1 MVNGEQANP
10 GKVSQA
16 ALARALDISAPMVTK
31 LKKQGM
37 PVESVEAAR
46 AWREKNLN
54 IAQRKDVMTRP
65 EGATATPSAFEPIT
79 VNGLRVFGQN
89 PPPAPPPAPDDFGDD
104 QDDGGALED
113 FKAAKTR
120 LTVAEANLK
129 ELAEAKER
137 RELIRVEAVK
147 RQLATEY
154 STLREALMQIP
165 ARMAPL
171 LAAEGDAAAIQTML
185 EVEVHQA
192 LVKLAGASDQVESF
206 PGAFD

>member
-1 MVNGEQANP
+1 MNGERADTV
-10 GKVSQA
+10 KVSQA

-31 LKKQGM
+31 LKKLGM
-37 PVESVEAAR
+37 PVDNVDAAR
-46 AWREKNLN
+46 AWREQNLN
-54 IAQRKDVMTRP
+54 IAQRKDVMSRP
-65 EGATATPSAFEPIT
+65 EGATATPAVFEPIT
-79 VNGLRVFGQN
+79 VNGMRVFGEN
-89 PPPAPPPAPDDFGDD
+89 PPPAPPPTHADFGDD
-104 QDDGGALED
+104 YETLED

-129 ELAEAKER
+129 ELAEARER
-137 RELIRVEAVK
+137 RELIRVDAVK

-171 LAAEGDAAAIQTML
+171 LAAEGEAASIQTML

-192 LVKLAGASDQVESF
+192 LVKLSGAADQVENI

>member
-1 MVNGEQANP
+1 MNGE
-10 GKVSQA
+10 GSVTVKVSQA

-37 PVESVEAAR
+37 PVDSVEAAR
-46 AWREKNLN
+46 AWREQNLN
-54 IAQRKDVMTRP
+54 IAQRKDVMTQP
-65 EGATATPSAFEPIT
+65 AGATATPQAFEPIT

-89 PPPAPPPAPDDFGDD
+89 PPPAPPSAPADFSDDDET
-104 QDDGGALED
+104 LED

-129 ELAEAKER
+129 ELAEARER
-137 RELIRVEAVK
+137 RELIRVDAVK
-147 RQLATEY
+147 RQLATEF

-192 LVKLAGASDQVESF
+192 LVKLSGAADQVETI

>member
-1 MVNGEQANP
+1 MVNGEGP
-10 GKVSQA
+10 VTTKVSQA

-37 PVESVEAAR
+37 PVDSVEAAR
-46 AWREKNLN
+46 AWREQNLN
-54 IAQRKDVMTRP
+54 IAQRKDVMTQP
-65 EGATATPSAFEPIT
+65 AGATATPPTFEPIT

-89 PPPAPPPAPDDFGDD
+89 PPPAPPPAPADFSDED
-104 QDDGGALED
+104 ETLED

-129 ELAEAKER
+129 ELAEARER
-137 RELIRVEAVK
+137 RELIRVDAVK

-192 LVKLAGASDQVESF
+192 LVKLSGAADQVETI

>member
-1 MVNGEQANP
+1 MVNGEQTGA

-54 IAQRKDVMTRP
+54 IAQRKDVMTRA
-65 EGATATPSAFEPIT
+65 EGATATPPAFEPIT
-79 VNGLRVFGQN
+79 VNGLRVFGEN
-89 PPPAPPPAPDDFGDD
+89 RPPAPPPAPADFGDD
-104 QDDGGALED
+104 DETLED

-129 ELAEAKER
+129 ELAEARER
-137 RELIRVEAVK
+137 RELIRVDAVK

-192 LVKLAGASDQVESF
+192 LVKLAGASDQVESI

>member
-1 MVNGEQANP
+1 MNGEQAGT

-37 PVESVEAAR
+37 PVDSVEAAR
-46 AWREKNLN
+46 AWREQNLN

-79 VNGLRVFGQN
+79 VNGLRVFGEN
-89 PPPAPPPAPDDFGDD
+89 PAPSQPAPGGEDDDET
-104 QDDGGALED
+104 LED

-129 ELAEAKER
+129 ELAEARER
-137 RELIRVEAVK
+137 RELIRVDAVK

-171 LAAEGDAAAIQTML
+171 LAAEGDAAAIQNML

-192 LVKLAGASDQVESF
+192 LVKLSGASEQIETI